1 MRQKLAVTE
10 NRPLV
15 HFLEEHMADK
25 REGDMIVN
33 LQKIPAFQEIPGI
46 KIKQVHP
53 CDMEAVVAFIR
64 EQFSEGWV
72 GEARYAMMQDPVK
85 CFIAVEDKRVVGFA
99 CYDSSTKDFFGPIG
113 VHPDMRGRGVGNA
126 LMLRTLHAMKEYGYG
141 YAVIGWV
148 GPAEFY
154 AKTVGARF
162 IEGGTPDN
170 SVYQRLISM

>member
-1 MRQKLAVTE
+1 
-10 NRPLV
+10 
-15 HFLEEHMADK
+15 MADK

-33 LQKIPAFQEIPGI
+33 LNNIPAFKEVEGI

-72 GEARYAMMQDPVK
+72 GEARYAMVQDPVK

-99 CYDSSTKDFFGPIG
+99 CYDSSAKDFFGPIG

-154 AKTVGARF
+154 EKTVGARF
-162 IEGGTPDN
+162 IEGGTPEN
-170 SVYQRLISM
+170 SVYRRLISM